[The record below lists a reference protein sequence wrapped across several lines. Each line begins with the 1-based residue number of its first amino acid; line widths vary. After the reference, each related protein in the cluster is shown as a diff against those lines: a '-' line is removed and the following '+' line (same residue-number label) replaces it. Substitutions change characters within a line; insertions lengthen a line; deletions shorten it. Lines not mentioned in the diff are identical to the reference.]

1 MVDGSG
7 TRVTSGQRMVAAAA
21 LHDAGKLGQDE
32 AIAWADALAVMVED
46 GQVDAPRVLLARV
59 VDRMTA
65 ERVRS
70 ALLGRMSSSDAPL
83 AATVEEV
90 YRAAVAIPAGELPEW
105 AETGI
110 RVPDGRLMLSRHT
123 LDLDAAEAEDGR
135 PWPPITVMAHQ
146 IVGASTAV
154 VLEVGPGGMPCFL
167 LSGQARRIA
176 ASLTS
181 AAELVDRIAAGAS

>member
-1 MVDGSG
+1 V
-7 TRVTSGQRMVAAAA
+7 V
-21 LHDAGKLGQDE
+21 
-32 AIAWADALAVMVED
+32 VED

-70 ALLGRMSSSDAPL
+70 ALLGRMGASDAAV

-90 YRAAVAIPAGELPEW
+90 FQAAVTVPAGELPAW

-123 LDLDAAEAEDGR
+123 LDLDAAEAADGR

-146 IVGASTAV
+146 VVGASTAV

-167 LSGQARRIA
+167 LSSQARRIA
-176 ASLTS
+176 ASLM
-181 AAELVDRIAAGAS
+181 AAANLVDRIAAGAS

>member
-7 TRVTSGQRMVAAAA
+7 TGVTSGQRMVAAAA

-32 AIAWADALAVMVED
+32 AIAWADALAVVVED

-59 VDRMTA
+59 VDRVTA
-65 ERVRS
+65 ERVRA
-70 ALLGRMSSSDAPL
+70 ALLGRMSSSDAEL

-90 YRAAVAIPAGELPEW
+90 YRAAVAVPAGELPVW

-123 LDLDAAEAEDGR
+123 LDLDAAEAADGR

-146 IVGASTAV
+146 VVGASTAV

-167 LSGQARRIA
+167 LSAQARRIA

-181 AAELVDRIAAGAS
+181 AADLVDRIAAGAS